1 MHPVPLLVRQSL
13 RSGVGLA
20 RTSRPRPH
28 LLPPA
33 PRSKLASPT
42 KVLPAREFSIC
53 VRCQFRAQS
62 RLYSSKEEDRSGKDE
77 NPLNETNATH
87 NDTNRT
93 EGQPVQPASSSSSGA
108 AVKEEKVEGQH
119 GSQKSLG
126 GREEEL
132 PSQEEGRRSQLSKQ
146 FTNLM
151 DNLQSNIFIV
161 GQRLNDL
168 TGYSAIEKLKKEIE
182 SHEARV
188 REARSVVRK
197 AKEAYSAAINRRSA
211 SQREVNELLQRK
223 HAWSPA
229 DLERF
234 TSLYRSDHANE
245 VAEAEAQQALAEAER
260 EVEEATAQLNR
271 SILSRYHEEQ
281 IWSDKIRRMSTW
293 GTWGLMGVNVL
304 LFLIFQV
311 LVEPWRRRRL
321 VKGFEEKVK
330 EAIENEAA
338 ATRAIA
344 AGAVASVSP
353 SVDVAA
359 DSPAAAEQVE
369 TQLEEIVSN
378 IGLTSDP
385 DTSVPVT
392 TVPAGLPPESVL
404 PGQLSVENVLSP
416 EYWKETVRNLLSD
429 RNVILTQRD
438 LTTVAVQSAAAG
450 AAVMGLLIAVFRPR

>member
-1 MHPVPLLVRQSL
+1 MFVP
-13 RSGVGLA
+13 A
-20 RTSRPRPH
+20 
-28 LLPPA
+28 
-33 PRSKLASPT
+33 
-42 KVLPAREFSIC
+42 
-53 VRCQFRAQS
+53 
-62 RLYSSKEEDRSGKDE
+62 
-77 NPLNETNATH
+77 
-87 NDTNRT
+87 
-93 EGQPVQPASSSSSGA
+93 
-108 AVKEEKVEGQH
+108 
-119 GSQKSLG
+119 
-126 GREEEL
+126 
-132 PSQEEGRRSQLSKQ
+132 
-146 FTNLM
+146 
-151 DNLQSNIFIV
+151 
-161 GQRLNDL
+161 
-168 TGYSAIEKLKKEIE
+168 
-182 SHEARV
+182 EARV

-369 TQLEEIVSN
+369 TQSEEIVSN